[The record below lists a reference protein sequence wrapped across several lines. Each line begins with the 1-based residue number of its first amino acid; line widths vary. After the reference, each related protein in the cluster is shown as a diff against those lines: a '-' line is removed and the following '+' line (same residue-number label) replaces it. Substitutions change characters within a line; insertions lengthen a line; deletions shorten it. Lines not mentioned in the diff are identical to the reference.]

1 MKIKV
6 ILIIV
11 CLLGLGNWSQ
21 AQKLKEF
28 TKEPDKYFEELTLWM
43 TASYEGGQK
52 IMNEFHAIWKID
64 NLEIKDQEKV
74 FKLANSALKSRMK
87 AIDDSVSFTYGPST
101 QKLTEGQIQFVYETS
116 NAMLKKRL
124 KPSPHFRDYLL
135 TLINLTTTGQ
145 SEVSFSAWQKSLNKL
160 IETARSNKIVA
171 YLDFSNKLF
180 SEDVL
185 YKSPSVTWAA
195 GNRNYSFEFDSLPK
209 IVFQNVDLKCYS
221 KGDSSII
228 YGTAGTYYPTSKLW
242 VGKGGKV
249 KWSRCGI
256 EEKVVKAILS
266 NYKIALKSSA
276 FTADSVT
283 FYNTNFFD
291 EPLKGVLKE
300 KLKANVTVKNASYP
314 RFDSYDKR
322 LQIHNLFDK
331 VNYDGGFS
339 MQGAK
344 LIGSGS
350 KEEEAYVT
358 FKLYFENDSIRRDQE
373 RFLVVAS
380 KSFVIEDDGITSRK
394 ASVTFYLGEDSVYHP
409 QLQMKFLVKKVG
421 EKVVSRQLILIREDK
436 GLARSPYFNTYHE
449 IDMNFEALYW
459 DIDQPRME
467 FKRLRGIG
475 SESKANFESTDYYR
489 KNRYDRIQGMD
500 PVHPLVELRQF
511 SKKNADTREFW
522 TYQLSDFLRLP
533 IEDVRQSIM
542 HLANMG
548 FLDYNFAEDRSY
560 IKDKTFEYLLDNA
573 GRRDYDVISF
583 NSVTQDNKTNASLNL
598 LNYDLNIDGVASI
611 FLSDSQNVYIYPTAQ
626 KIVLKKNR
634 DFIFSGRVHA
644 GLFDFFGRKFSFE
657 YDKFKINL
665 DNVDSLRLSVLGDPD
680 KFGERKITYVKT
692 VIESIN
698 GELLIDK
705 PENKS
710 GVKRATTYPIFH
722 SLKDSYTFYQRGSIQ
737 NGVYDREKFYFHLE
751 PFTIDSLDNFDPA
764 SIALKGNFVS
774 SGIFP
779 DFEEALTVQ
788 PDYSLGFSR
797 LTPSGG
803 FSVYDG
809 KANYE
814 NQINLTHDG
823 LKGDGVLR
831 YLSSTAISDEFIFF
845 PDSMNAIAQS
855 FEVHKQISPIQYPN
869 LVSENVD
876 IHWQP
881 VIDLMHVEIIDK
893 PFVMYDEEA
902 RLNGSVD
909 LEPKGLSGNGIMK
922 FGEAEMLSDL
932 MVFGDHAFD
941 ADTAEFKL
949 STDSLKQIAFKT
961 VNVKAHIDFEERKG
975 VFTSNGEGSY
985 VDFPANQ
992 YFCFVD
998 QFTWFMD
1005 KGDIELSATSQ
1016 TTAIEG
1022 EEDLKLEGSEFIST
1036 HPDQD
1041 SLKFVAP
1048 RAQYSVRKSII
1059 YAKEVQ
1065 LINVAD
1071 ARIYP
1076 DNGNVTIHKKARME
1090 TLENAKI
1097 MANVVTRYH
1106 NMYNCTVDIKAK
1118 KMYTAVGDYD
1128 YIDEKNEKQVIHFDE
1143 ITVDTTAQTYAIGKI
1158 ADNAGFKL
1166 SPKFAF
1172 MGDVKLT
1179 ASKEFVNFSGFTKIS
1194 HSCKG
1199 IISNWFKFSEDI
1211 NPNAI
1216 YLPVDTFPTN
1226 LTDDKLSSGIL
1237 LGKDT
1242 SYAYATFLSLQNKR
1256 NDIAVLPASGYLFY
1270 EKSTQEY
1277 LISNKDKLGE
1287 IALPGNLV
1295 SINTSKCIVYGEGK
1309 IDLGQNIGQV
1319 KITTL
1324 GNATHDLKN
1333 LTTDFDLLM
1342 TIDFFFEESALKNMA
1357 EAFAQDETVGGIDY
1371 NRTTYERGLS
1381 ELLGKD
1387 QADKSISEINLYAKY
1402 KKMPS
1407 ALIHTLVFSDL
1418 KMYWN
1423 DTTGSYVSRGP
1434 IGLSNINKKQVHKSL
1449 KGYVELL
1456 KKRTGDIFT
1465 IYLEATEDKW
1475 YFFTYQRGL
1484 MQAISSDEDFNT
1496 IVKEVKAAKRKQATK
1511 GGPSYQFIISSVRK
1525 KKTFLNKF
1533 NSTE

>member
-1 MKIKV
+1 MKV
-6 ILIIV
+6 RLILIIS
-11 CLLGLGNWSQ
+11 CLLGLSSLSD

-28 TKEPDKYFEELTLWM
+28 TKDPDKYFEELTTWM
-43 TASYEGGQK
+43 TTSYESGQD
-52 IMNEFHAIWKID
+52 IMDEFHAIWKID
-64 NLEIKDQEKV
+64 KLEIKDQEKI
-74 FKLANSALKSRMK
+74 FKLANNALKGRMK
-87 AIDDSVSFTYGPST
+87 AIGDSVSFTYGPST
-101 QKLTEGQIQFVYETS
+101 QKLTDSQIQFVYETS

-160 IETARSNKIVA
+160 ITTARSRKIVA

-185 YKSPSVTWAA
+185 YKSSSVTWAA

-209 IVFQNVDLKCYS
+209 LVFQNVDLKCYS

-228 YGTAGTYYPTSKLW
+228 YGTAGAYYPTSKLW
-242 VGKGGKV
+242 VGKGGLV
-249 KWSRCGI
+249 KWLRCDVK
-256 EEKVVKAILS
+256 EEVVRALLS
-266 NYKIALKSSA
+266 DYKIALKSPT
-276 FTADSVT
+276 FTADSAT
-283 FYNTNFFD
+283 FYNTNYFD
-291 EPLKGVLKE
+291 KPLQGMLKD
-300 KLKANVTVKNASYP
+300 KLKANVTAKNATYP

-322 LQIHNLFDK
+322 LQINNLFDK
-331 VNYDGGFS
+331 VDYDGGFS
-339 MQGAK
+339 MQGPK

-350 KEEEAYVT
+350 KEEDAYIT
-358 FKLYFENDSIRRDQE
+358 FKLYFENDSIRRNQE

-380 KSFVIEDDGITSRK
+380 KSFVIEDAGITSRK
-394 ASVTFYLGEDSVYHP
+394 AAVTFYLGEDSVYHP
-409 QLQMKFLVKKVG
+409 QLQMKFLVKRAG
-421 EKVVSRQLILIREDK
+421 EKVISRQLVLIRDNK
-436 GLARSPYFNTYHE
+436 GLARSPYYNTYHE

-459 DIDQPRME
+459 DIDHPRME

-489 KNRYDRIQGMD
+489 KNRYDKIQGMA

-522 TYQLSDFLRLP
+522 TYELSNFLRAP

-548 FLDYNFAEDRSY
+548 FIDYNYAEDRSY

-573 GRRDYDVISF
+573 GRRDYDVIKF
-583 NSVTQDNKTNASLNL
+583 NSVTSDNKTNASLNL
-598 LNYDLNIDGVASI
+598 LNYNLNMNGVSSI
-611 FLSDSQNVYIYPTAQ
+611 FLSDSQNVYIYPAAQ

-644 GLFDFFGRKFSFE
+644 GLFDFFGREFSFE

-665 DNVDSLRLSVLGDPD
+665 DNVDSLRLSVLGEPN
-680 KFGERKITYVKT
+680 KYGEQKVTYIKT
-692 VIESIN
+692 VIEHIN

-710 GVKRATTYPIFH
+710 GVKPASTYPIFH
-722 SLKDSYTFYQRGSIQ
+722 SLKDSYTYYQRGSIQ
-737 NGVYDREKFYFHLE
+737 NGVYDKEKFYFHLE

-764 SIALKGNFVS
+764 SIALNGNFVS

-788 PDYSLGFSR
+788 PDNSLGFSR
-797 LTPSGG
+797 LTPPEG
-803 FSVYDG
+803 FSVYGG

-814 NQINLTHDG
+814 NQINLSHDG
-823 LKGDGVLR
+823 LKGDGALQ
-831 YLSSTAISDEFIFF
+831 YLTSTAISNEFFFF

-855 FEVHKQISPIQYPN
+855 FEVHKQVSPVEYPS

-876 IHWQP
+876 IHWEP
-881 VIDLMHVEIIDK
+881 NIDLMHVENIDK
-893 PFVMYDEEA
+893 PFAMYDGEA
-902 RLNGSVD
+902 MLNGGVD
-909 LEPKGLSGNGIMK
+909 LEPKGLSGNGSMK
-922 FGEAEMLSDL
+922 FGEAEMISDL
-932 MVFGDHAFD
+932 MVYGEHAFD

-949 STDSLKQIAFKT
+949 STDSLQELAFKT
-961 VNVKAHIDFEERKG
+961 INVNAHIDFEERTG
-975 VFTSNGEGSY
+975 VFASNGEGSF
-985 VDFPANQ
+985 VEFPANQ

-1022 EEDLKLEGSEFIST
+1022 EEDVKLEGSEFIST
-1036 HPDQD
+1036 HPKQD
-1041 SLKFVAP
+1041 SLKFIAP
-1048 RAQYSVRKSII
+1048 RAQYNVRKSII

-1076 DNGNVTIHKKARME
+1076 DNGDVTIHKKARME

-1118 KMYTAVGDYD
+1118 KMYKAVGDYD

-1172 MGDVKLT
+1172 MGDVKLI
-1179 ASKEFVNFSGFTKIS
+1179 ASNEFVNYSGFTKIS

-1242 SYAYATFLSLQNKR
+1242 SYTYATFLSLQNKK
-1256 NDIAVLPASGYLFY
+1256 NDIAVLPAAGYLFY
-1270 EKSTQEY
+1270 EKSKQEY

-1295 SINTSKCIVYGEGK
+1295 SINTSKCMVTGEGK
-1309 IDLGQNIGQV
+1309 IDLGQNIGQ
-1319 KITTL
+1319 IEMTTL
-1324 GNATHDLKN
+1324 GNAKHDLEN

-1342 TIDFFFEESALKNMA
+1342 AIDFFFDESALKNMA
-1357 EAFAQDETVGGIDY
+1357 EALAEDETVEGIDY

-1381 ELLGKD
+1381 ELIGKD
-1387 QADKSISEINLYAKY
+1387 LADKSISEINLYGKY
-1402 KKMPS
+1402 KKMPA
-1407 ALIHTLVFSDL
+1407 ALVHTLVFSDL

-1423 DTTGSYVSRGP
+1423 DTTGSYLSRGP
-1434 IGLSNINKKQVHKSL
+1434 IGLSNVNKRQVHKSL
-1449 KGYVELL
+1449 KGYIEIL
-1456 KKRTGDIFT
+1456 KKRTGDVFT

-1484 MQAISSDEDFNT
+1484 MQAISSNEDFNT
-1496 IVKEVKAAKRKQATK
+1496 IVKLATK
-1511 GGPSYQFIISSVRK
+1511 GGAPYQFIISSVRK